1 MRLSGITTMLKSII
15 PSPIRRSLGRTW
27 LTLQRPWRRGSGV
40 RWGSLRRL
48 RPLSAVGGFDRG
60 QPIDRYYI
68 EGFLQQHR
76 ADVRGRVLEVADPGY
91 THRFGGDRVTRADV
105 LHAAP
110 GNSMATLV
118 GDLARPETLPEAV
131 FDCVI
136 LTQTLMYIFDVR
148 AALATV
154 HRGLKPGGVLLAT
167 APGISPIWRP
177 ERDQWGEYWRF
188 TTGSMRRL
196 CEEVFGGEVR
206 VAACGNV
213 LAAVAFLHGM
223 AADEVRPQELAYAD
237 PDFEVLVTVR
247 AVKGGDA

>member
-1 MRLSGITTMLKSII
+1 MRLFGITTVLKSIR
-15 PSPIRRSLGRTW
+15 PSGLRRSLDRTW
-27 LTLQRPWRRGSGV
+27 RSLQRRWRRGAGV

-48 RPLSAVGGFDRG
+48 RPLSATGGFDRG

-68 EGFLQQHR
+68 EGFLQKHR
-76 ADVRGRVLEVADPGY
+76 ADIRGRVLEVADPGY
-91 THRFGGDRVTRADV
+91 TRQFGGDRVTRSDV

-110 GNSMATLV
+110 GNPQATLV
-118 GDLARPETLPEAV
+118 GDLARAETLPEGV
-131 FDCVI
+131 FDCII

-167 APGISPIWRP
+167 ASGISPIWRQ

-206 VAACGNV
+206 VVAHGNV

-223 AADEVRPQELAYAD
+223 AADEVGPQELDYAD

-247 AVKGGDA
+247 VVKGGGA